1 MELEISN
8 NFMNKIYTVS
18 ELNQSIKFTLE
29 SSFDWLEIQGE
40 ISNFKSYSSGHWYFT
55 LKDETSQISCVM
67 WRGKNNY
74 VFFTPQ
80 DGMKIH
86 IKGKLSVYEV
96 RGNYQIDVSTMK
108 PLGIGDLQIAFEKL
122 KEKLSNEGLFD
133 QKYKKPIPKIPGSI
147 GIVTS
152 KDGAALRDVIS
163 TLRRRFPAVELI
175 LAHSS
180 VQGSDASIEI
190 AHAIRTLNAY
200 KKVDVIILCRGGGSL
215 EDLWAFNEE
224 ITVRAIFKSKIPII
238 TGVGHEVD
246 FTIADYVADL
256 RAPTPTAAAE
266 IVAPDINDLI
276 EYIGEFS
283 YNNFEKIENLLIFYT
298 NSIRNIL
305 KSYAFGLPE
314 SLLKSKS
321 QKLDFTAYR
330 LRQSFHNFFQATK
343 NRFDRSMRVIQQSD
357 PKKNLARGYS
367 IVRQDSKIVKRKKEF
382 GRNIETEIEF
392 FDGSIKI
399 NG

>member
-1 MELEISN
+1 MT
-8 NFMNKIYTVS
+8 KIYTVT
-18 ELNQSIKFTLE
+18 ELNKSIKITLE
-29 SSFDWLEIQGE
+29 SKYDWVEVQGE

-55 LKDETSQISCVM
+55 LKDENSQISCVM

-80 DGMKIH
+80 DGMKIL
-86 IKGKLSVYEV
+86 IKGRLTVYEV
-96 RGNYQIDVSTMK
+96 RGNYQIDISSMK
-108 PLGIGDLQIAFEKL
+108 PLGIGDLQLAFERL
-122 KEKLSNEGLFD
+122 KEKLSREGLFD
-133 QKYKKPIPKIPGSI
+133 AEHKKPIPQIPNTI

-163 TLRRRFPAVELI
+163 TIRRRFPAVELV

-180 VQGSDASIEI
+180 VQGAEASKEI
-190 AHAIRTLNAY
+190 AEAIKILNAY

-224 ITVRAIFKSKIPII
+224 ITARAIFKSRIPIV
-238 TGVGHEVD
+238 TGIGHEVD
-246 FTIADYVADL
+246 FTIADYVADF

-276 EYIGEFS
+276 EYITEFS

-298 NSIRNIL
+298 DSIRNIL
-305 KSYAFGLPE
+305 KSYAFSLPE
-314 SLLKSKS
+314 SLLRNKN
-321 QKLDFTAYR
+321 QKMDFTVYR
-330 LRQSFHNFFQATK
+330 LQQSFNNFFKAIK
-343 NRFDRSMRVIQQSD
+343 NRFDRSMRIVQQAD
-357 PKKNLARGYS
+357 PKKNLAKGYS
-367 IVRQDSKIVKRKKEF
+367 IVRQKSKIIKRTNEF
-382 GRNIETEIEF
+382 DLGHETEIEF
-392 FDGSIKI
+392 FDGRIKI